1 MDAPPIGIRPAW
13 SWNEERMYDLIDAIS
28 RYRTAGLEIPHE
40 WLEELKHVIQYTHV
54 KELKGYDEFT

>member
-13 SWNEERMYDLIDAIS
+13 SWNEERMMDLIDAIS
-28 RYRTAGLEIPHE
+28 RYRTAGISIPHE
-40 WLEELKHVIQYTHV
+40 WLEELKHVIQYTRV